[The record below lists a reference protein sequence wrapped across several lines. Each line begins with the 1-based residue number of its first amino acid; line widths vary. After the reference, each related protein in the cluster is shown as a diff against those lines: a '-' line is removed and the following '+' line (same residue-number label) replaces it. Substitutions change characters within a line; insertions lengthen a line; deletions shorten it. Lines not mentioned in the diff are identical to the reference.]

1 MSSPRSQGELMTV
14 FMRLLA
20 ALELLLFL
28 KKLREENEA
37 NTANQYKVPKKRST
51 TKQKNAKTRKQ

>member
-1 MSSPRSQGELMTV
+1 MTV

-37 NTANQYKVPKKRST
+37 NTANQYKVPEKHST